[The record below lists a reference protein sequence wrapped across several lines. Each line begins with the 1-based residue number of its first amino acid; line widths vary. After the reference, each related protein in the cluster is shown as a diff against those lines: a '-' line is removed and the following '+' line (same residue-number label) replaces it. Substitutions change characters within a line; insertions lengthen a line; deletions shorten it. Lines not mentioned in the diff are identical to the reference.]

1 MERELCMNSKAEA
14 FKNYLDGNDLGAFEI
29 EEVAGDEQGTVI
41 FRSNVST
48 EGQQLPTIVLV
59 DDSVFTMIR
68 IQVSPG
74 ARTKENELQVLRLIN
89 DQNLTYKPFKLY
101 FDNEGSLILD
111 TCILVPGE
119 DFSQLGEEIYGM
131 FDILIDFLNK
141 NYRALMKKIW
151 GEEPAPSAE
160 ESTEAASEDK

>member
-1 MERELCMNSKAEA
+1 MNSKAEA

-89 DQNLTYKPFKLY
+89 D
-101 FDNEGSLILD
+101 
-111 TCILVPGE
+111 
-119 DFSQLGEEIYGM
+119 
-131 FDILIDFLNK
+131 
-141 NYRALMKKIW
+141 
-151 GEEPAPSAE
+151 
-160 ESTEAASEDK
+160 